1 MVCGCL
7 VVVGGAKLVV
17 DDIGVTPAALGQDA
31 RPSSPQNP
39 RCGRVG
45 VEEDEGQDEDE
56 GQAGSRP
63 ERKLERA
70 GPQHEGCRPLF
81 FKATTRGDGPTT
93 ATATTKLGQ
102 TANNESSDRCQTSQ
116 RSPRRRRTSWTNRRA
131 IRTSVPTLCW
141 HGSSAVCRRRNES
154 QSAGKS
160 RGRCP

>member
-70 GPQHEGCRPLF
+70 GPQHKVVVVVVFQGN
-81 FKATTRGDGPTT
+81 D
-93 ATATTKLGQ
+93 
-102 TANNESSDRCQTSQ
+102 
-116 RSPRRRRTSWTNRRA
+116 PRRRPDNGDRDDEVGTDGEQRVLGQMSDKSA
-131 IRTSVPTLCW
+131 L
-141 HGSSAVCRRRNES
+141 SSSSRNKLDES
-154 QSAGKS
+154 KGD
-160 RGRCP
+160 